1 MTDLKPGALH
11 GVLSYLGA
19 PELSLFFS
27 LYLVEEPGVTGNR
40 GKREKTC
47 SNRLELKPGLL

>member
-11 GVLSYLGA
+11 GVLSYSGA